1 MQRSAPAARSG
12 AIRWSLDRRRPPRS
26 LCVSLAAALHPTALL
41 LAGASYERERAATHS
56 RAPRPAP
63 TAPRCS
69 RAGPRYSSA
78 RVYTIV
84 GRARAREEPEPRG
97 PRAYV
102 FIRARPAAAARR
114 PRGAPRPS
122 RSAGA
127 GAGLPAHVC
136 PVSSSGD
143 VRERAAASRSA
154 LDRNPAMTIAPP
166 VVAAVALLYL
176 HSCNSA
182 GLAAAADTNIES
194 CPIDKAEYFATV
206 EVAQAAE
213 LDARALPPL
222 HIHQGELLDTDDE
235 AVRTGG
241 TLWPAGQVCF
251 EQNSRW
257 RNIPS

>member
-1 MQRSAPAARSG
+1 
-12 AIRWSLDRRRPPRS
+12 
-26 LCVSLAAALHPTALL
+26 
-41 LAGASYERERAATHS
+41 
-56 RAPRPAP
+56 
-63 TAPRCS
+63 
-69 RAGPRYSSA
+69 
-78 RVYTIV
+78 
-84 GRARAREEPEPRG
+84 
-97 PRAYV
+97 
-102 FIRARPAAAARR
+102 
-114 PRGAPRPS
+114 
-122 RSAGA
+122 
-127 GAGLPAHVC
+127 
-136 PVSSSGD
+136 
-143 VRERAAASRSA
+143 
-154 LDRNPAMTIAPP
+154 MTIAPP